1 MVPVPSGLYPMEDGS
16 GMSSDGVGYEMAL
29 KCGSGLKTIW
39 GGNPPWVAREAGVEE
54 LGKGTNV

>member
-1 MVPVPSGLYPMEDGS
+1 MEDGG